1 MTRFNKKL
9 AEKPDHGHYPVCLG
23 RKTDIERNSVTVLAY
38 TCAACAVLLTGSLIT
53 ARFSVISWI
62 PALFGDSTD
71 VGALFVQI
79 LVILA
84 IVGLAAVN
92 CSKKYRICGVILF
105 MIYLAMGIF
114 GIIGVGSN
122 SADFLTFAIG
132 ALGAVKSAV
141 LIPDYLD
148 WKQLKETEGFP
159 HFNERFAYQ
168 NENSN
173 YAPVH
178 TGEGASDKMSSPD
191 QIDIKNFT
199 GLDNMPEM
207 PELPSANQFG
217 DPGVG
222 AVYIPECGKYCAMSE
237 SPIKTS

>member
-1 MTRFNKKL
+1 MTRYNKKL

-23 RKTDIERNSVTVLAY
+23 RKTDIEKNSSTVLAY
-38 TCAACAVLLTGSLIT
+38 TIGACAALLVASLLT

-79 LVILA
+79 LEILA

-92 CSKKYRICGVILF
+92 CSKNHRICGVILF
-105 MIYLAMGIF
+105 AIYLAMAVF
-114 GIIGVGSN
+114 GLIGLSSN
-122 SADFLTFAIG
+122 TADLLTFALGSFG
-132 ALGAVKSAV
+132 AARSVV

-148 WKQLKETEGFP
+148 WQQLKETEGFP

-191 QIDIKNFT
+191 QINIKNFT

-217 DPGVG
+217 APGMG